1 MRVEFGLGASALR
14 SGYSAAVV
22 SQSRR
27 NDDWERAAQDLDRE
41 DAEIRHKDAV
51 ADQPAGVK
59 PERAPKHEK
68 PDATKT

>member
-1 MRVEFGLGASALR
+1 VRVEFGLGASALR

-27 NDDWERAAQDLDRE
+27 NDDWERAAQDLDHE
-41 DAEIRHKDAV
+41 DAEIRRKDV
-51 ADQPAGVK
+51 ADQAAGVK